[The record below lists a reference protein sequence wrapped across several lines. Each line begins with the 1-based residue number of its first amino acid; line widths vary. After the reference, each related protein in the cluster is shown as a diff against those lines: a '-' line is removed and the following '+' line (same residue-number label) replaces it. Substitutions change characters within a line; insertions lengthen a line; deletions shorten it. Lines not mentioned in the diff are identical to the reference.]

1 MKSLKSANSLPAE
14 KMEWIVYLGIK
25 MTDGALGPGQ
35 SRLVSLPSDVF
46 FFSDSVYHLRDVPE
60 VSF

>member
-25 MTDGALGPGQ
+25 MTDGALGPGR

-46 FFSDSVYHLRDVPE
+46 FFSDSLHHLRDVPE

>member
-1 MKSLKSANSLPAE
+1 
-14 KMEWIVYLGIK
+14 

-35 SRLVSLPSDVF
+35 SQLVSLPSHVF
-46 FFSDSVYHLRDVPE
+46 FFSYSLHHLRDVPE